1 MNKWLRICL
10 LASLCVCVSGCGKES
25 NSISEN
31 LINENPTQLTGDI
44 VDRYVSENNT
54 ENIFGSVTNEV
65 SSDNLSDNTISDNL
79 VSGNEVS
86 ANEGIMI
93 SGNQAETNPFSG
105 AGVSMN
111 YVFTDEI
118 SNCLNIV
125 NLSGKDID
133 SLYITFNAGSINNME
148 ILGTESFHDGTSFT
162 YAITDMDS
170 LKEAKDLKLT
180 ISATA
185 KDDTSLIFGTADILN
200 PGQMTVVLTW
210 DESGYKMYI
219 D

>member
-125 NLSGKDID
+125 NFIFAFSRNQLARLMISPLRKWVSPASRIF
-133 SLYITFNAGSINNME
+133 TFPNI
-148 ILGTESFHDGTSFT
+148 
-162 YAITDMDS
+162 
-170 LKEAKDLKLT
+170 
-180 ISATA
+180 
-185 KDDTSLIFGTADILN
+185 
-200 PGQMTVVLTW
+200 
-210 DESGYKMYI
+210 
-219 D
+219 